1 MSDFASVVAEF
12 RQAIDSASLIVIG
25 THLNPD
31 GDALGSALALS
42 HYLDSIGKPNE
53 VLCHHPA
60 PRNLLFLPG
69 VDRVRQVPTKVGH
82 DFAVMLDLD
91 SIDRL
96 GSPAA
101 FITPVPN
108 LAVID
113 HHVPHEAPGNIRI
126 VDVESPATALIL
138 TRVLDRMDAEITPD
152 IATCLLT
159 GIVTDT
165 GCFRYRNTTPSALSA
180 SAFLI
185 EKGGNLELINEEVFQ
200 RKPLAGSR
208 LLGHVLETMKFTCD
222 DRIAWAKISVED
234 FESTQAEDTD
244 TEGFVNELL
253 FIESVQIAA
262 IMRETKPERI
272 RVSLRSRGNHDVAAV
287 AREFGGGGH
296 VNAAG
301 CNFETSLEE
310 AERALVE
317 RMTKC
322 LDCS

>member
-1 MSDFASVVAEF
+1 LSEFTALVSDFRKAIEAS
-12 RQAIDSASLIVIG
+12 SLVVIG
-25 THLNPD
+25 THQNPD

-42 HYLDSIGKPNE
+42 LYLDAIGKPNE

-60 PRNLLFLPG
+60 PRNLQFLPG
-69 VDRVRQVPTKVGH
+69 VDRVRQVPTKMGH
-82 DFAVMLDLD
+82 DLAVMLDLN
-91 SIDRL
+91 SMERL

-101 FITPVPN
+101 FITPVPT

-113 HHVPHEAPGNIRI
+113 HHVPDQEPGHIRI
-126 VDVESPATALIL
+126 VDVHSPATALIL
-138 TRVLDRMDAEITPD
+138 TRVLDAMGAELTPD
-152 IATCLLT
+152 IATNLLA

-180 SAFLI
+180 AAFLI
-185 EKGGNLELINEEVFQ
+185 EKGGNLNLINEEVFQ

-208 LLGHVLETMKFTCD
+208 LLGHVLETMKFACD
-222 DRIAWAKISVED
+222 DRIAWASISVED
-234 FESTQAEDTD
+234 FENTQAEDTD

-262 IMRETKPERI
+262 ILRETKPERI
-272 RVSLRSRGNHDVAAV
+272 RISIRSRGQHDVAAI

-301 CNFETSLEE
+301 CNVEGSLEE
-310 AERALVE
+310 AERELVA
-317 RMTKC
+317 RMTQC
-322 LDCS
+322 LGCS